1 MPEAKTC
8 LDCIDVFDQC
18 ACELQTLRDL
28 FYFVDVFAR
37 RDLSAMESAKE
48 KDAAAALHTF
58 RNQIDTCFNALE
70 LIDRL
75 AGDVVDALCN
85 ASDRAHDAMKGV
97 KTA

>member
-18 ACELQTLRDL
+18 ARELQTLRAL
-28 FYFVDVFAR
+28 FYYVDVFAR
-37 RDLSAMESAKE
+37 RDLSAMEGVE
-48 KDAAAALHTF
+48 EAAALRIF
-58 RNQIDTCFNALE
+58 RNQADTCFNALE

-75 AGDVVDALCN
+75 AGDVVESLRN
-85 ASDRAHDAMKGV
+85 ASDRAYNAMKGV